1 MNILVFSQLYSPETA
16 TITDLCKELSKKGHK
31 ITVMTGLPNVP
42 VGKIFK
48 GYGFF
53 SKLREEIDGVDVRR
67 NWLVPRGSGTN
78 LRMVLNYLSFV
89 LFCSFGLFR
98 LRGKS
103 FDVVL
108 VNQLSPITVA
118 LPAILYKLIYKKK
131 LVMWV
136 HDLWPDSV
144 IAAKAMS
151 KNLAYK
157 VIEKI
162 VKFIYSHVDF
172 FLPQSLA
179 MLETLEHR
187 GIPKKIMKFTPNP
200 IDDIFGNYNSISSI
214 QKETKSNKSCC
225 FMFAGA
231 IGAAQDLSTIIRAT
245 SVALDEVDISILFVG
260 DGRAMDDA
268 KKLTNELGLMQEIK
282 FLGRHPVEKMP
293 QFYAK
298 ADFMLV
304 TLLDEPIFSV
314 TVPLKVQTYMSAG
327 KPIVCNVKGETARVI
342 NDANC
347 GFSVPPEDHHALAK
361 ALVTAAKT
369 NDSNRLEMQSSA
381 RNYFKN
387 NYSKE
392 LIIDSVETVLQRHC

>member
-16 TITDLCKELSKKGHK
+16 TITDLCKELSKKGHN

-78 LRMVLNYLSFV
+78 LRMVLNYMSFV
-89 LFCSFGLFR
+89 LFCSLGLFR

-118 LPAILYKLIYKKK
+118 LPAILYKFIYRTK

-157 VIEKI
+157 MIGKI

-179 MLETLEHR
+179 MLKTLEDR
-187 GIPKKIMKFTPNP
+187 GISKEIMKFTPNP
-200 IDDIFGNYNSISSI
+200 IDEIFGNPTSSI
-214 QKETKSNKSCC
+214 KKETLPNKSCC

-231 IGAAQDLSTIIRAT
+231 LGAAQDLNTIIHAT
-245 SVALDEVDISILFVG
+245 NLAREEVDISILFVG
-260 DGRAMDDA
+260 DGRAMSAA
-268 KKLTNELGLMQEIK
+268 KKLTIELGLFEEIK
-282 FLGRHPVEKMP
+282 FLGRHPVEEMP
-293 QFYAK
+293 KFYAK

-304 TLLDEPIFSV
+304 TLLDEPIFAV

-327 KPIVCNVKGETARVI
+327 KPIICNVKGETARVI
-342 NDANC
+342 NEASC

-369 NDSNRLEMQSSA
+369 SDSDRLKMQRSA
-381 RNYFKN
+381 QNYFKN
-387 NYSKE
+387 NYSKK
-392 LIIDSVETVLQRHC
+392 LIIDSVEAVLERHC